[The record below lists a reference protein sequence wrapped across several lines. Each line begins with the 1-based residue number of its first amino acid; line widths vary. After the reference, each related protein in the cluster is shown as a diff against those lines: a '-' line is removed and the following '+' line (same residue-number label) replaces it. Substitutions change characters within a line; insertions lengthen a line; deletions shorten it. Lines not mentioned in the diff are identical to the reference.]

1 VSAKAYR
8 ALGFL
13 VWQGGKWYVRRNYG
27 RYLPSRRMAGI
38 GVAAGALAVGAAV
51 GLAARRGEH

>member
-1 VSAKAYR
+1 MA
-8 ALGFL
+8 
-13 VWQGGKWYVRRNYG
+13 G
-27 RYLPSRRMAGI
+27 REVVHLPSRRMAGI